1 MPHDYIPRPD
11 GDFSAWANHYYAAVK
26 KWWDTQGLDPTD
38 LKPLEDALVLWNKDY
53 AAHIAAQAKA
63 EAAAAAKRQARQGPP
78 TSGPTAPGTP
88 PPLEA
93 EARRIAAF
101 IQTYPTTTDAD
112 RATIGIRVRID
123 GGPPAPTPTTAPLAR
138 VESGQRLTHTLR
150 FTDESTPTRRAK
162 PRGAAGAEVWLALA
176 DAHAPPPPLNTDP
189 RDGDAG
195 YRFLAL
201 SSRGNLQ
208 ADFTSADK
216 GKTAYYALR
225 WVSTR
230 GEKGPWSE
238 VCAATVAA

>member
-11 GDFSAWANHYYAAVK
+11 GDFSAWANNYNVAVHK
-26 KWWDTQGLDPTD
+26 FWEAQGLDPTD
-38 LKPLEDALVLWNKDY
+38 LKPLEEAIAAWNKDY
-53 AAHIAAQAKA
+53 AAHVSAQAKA
-63 EAAAAAKRQARQGPP
+63 EAAFAAKRQARHGVPGGPV
-78 TSGPTAPGTP
+78 A
-88 PPLEA
+88 LEP

-101 IQTYPTTTDAD
+101 IQTYPATTDAD
-112 RATIGIRVRID
+112 RATIGIRVRVE
-123 GGPPAPTPTTAPLAR
+123 GGPPSPTPTTRPLAR
-138 VESGQRLTHTLR
+138 VQSGNRLTHTLR
-150 FTDESTPTRRAK
+150 FSDESTPTRKAK
-162 PRGAAGAEVWLALA
+162 PNGVQGAEVWLALA
-176 DAHAPPPPLNTDP
+176 DAHDPEPPLNTDP
-189 RDGDAG
+189 RAGEAG

-201 SSRGNLQ
+201 SSRGNLK